1 MLKTCYHA
9 ISHVPSHARLARPMC
24 VLQLFPPTDAQ
35 ILSSSSIGE
44 PCWATVILKTF
55 DRFGNAMSKGG
66 LPVAVRMQLIKS
78 GVHDLTT
85 LMPNNHATEIEDKED
100 GTYHV
105 KVMLIKIAASVK
117 VIVNMDKNI
126 PAGGGEL
133 PAVQITFINPETAT
147 DGAALDEDMLDDD
160 NSFSKEKMREAGSE
174 VTETVHASAP

>member
-1 MLKTCYHA
+1 
-9 ISHVPSHARLARPMC
+9 MC
-24 VLQLFPPTDAQ
+24 QLFPPTDPS
-35 ILSSSSIGE
+35 IMSSSSIGE

-85 LMPNNHATEIEDKED
+85 LMPNNHATDIEDKED

-133 PAVQITFINPETAT
+133 PAVQITFVNPEAT
-147 DGAALDEDMLDDD
+147 GEGGEGIAIADGILEDD
-160 NSFSKEKMREAGSE
+160 SFSREKMREAGNE
-174 VTETVHASAP
+174 VTDT